1 MGVIAKI
8 TIGKKSPKE
17 VYVPDSDNVMLRVK
31 NESIMTFGQVQYGT
45 NKYRQFF
52 AIGRIY
58 KIVKGDTVDC
68 LWVNFGIENKN
79 RCVICNKNFVRRQIS
94 LLKRGWYCEFY
105 GLMKIMFVKKKIGTD
120 EEKNV
125 PMWVLFANALNPWYV
140 PRTMEIKKEINE
152 DVENINIDNNPEL
165 INFLDQ
171 FKNEE

>member
-1 MGVIAKI
+1 MKTKI
-8 TIGKKSPKE
+8 TIGTKSPKN
-17 VYVPDSDNVMLRVK
+17 VYVPDSDNVMLRMR
-31 NESIMTFGQVQYGT
+31 NESIMTFGQSKYGDNT
-45 NKYRQFF
+45 YRQFF

-68 LWVNFGIENKN
+68 LWVNFGIETKN

-171 FKNEE
+171 FKYEE